1 MLKTITQRQPVNND
15 EQKHLSDCIS
25 FISGRIPAGLSVTI
39 SCNGVRASMGT
50 QQYQLSQNRYELQ
63 ADVEALCRLN
73 QRRVS

>member
-1 MLKTITQRQPVNND
+1 MLRTIPQRQPVSND
-15 EQKHLSDCIS
+15 EQKHLSDCIT

-39 SCNGVRASMGT
+39 SCNGVRASMGD

>member
-1 MLKTITQRQPVNND
+1 MFNTPTKQRSNHEL

-25 FISGRIPAGLSVTI
+25 FISGRIPAGISVTI
-39 SCNGVRASMGT
+39 SCTGVRASMGN
-50 QQYQLSQNRYELQ
+50 QQFQLSQNRYELQ